1 MIRSL
6 VISFLRSSFKE
17 DMRHQLDGADASP
30 GGAGAAGKKSRPNP
44 ILQAIARL
52 GGMLISARTKTRIQG
67 YLINKFNVP
76 VSFVPPD
83 QLALFFEKAVRRVS
97 EAVGADALG
106 DDLEFGVYQG
116 NSMMAMQEAVRRT
129 GLERV
134 RFFGFDSFEG
144 LPSEA
149 EWDGPWS
156 EGEFRS
162 DIEFTRK
169 RLTEGGVDWNR
180 TELVKGFF
188 SDTLNPEL
196 RQQHS
201 LEKASMIMIDAD
213 LYTSSRDA
221 LNFCEPLIRD
231 TAAIFF
237 DDWNS
242 TDESGG
248 EKRAFRELLEA
259 HPDLEAEEIGTY
271 SPNAL
276 SFIVT
281 RKS

>member
-1 MIRSL
+1 MIRNL

-17 DMRHQLDGADASP
+17 DMRHQLDGADGSA
-30 GGAGAAGKKSRPNP
+30 AGAKATGEKKQTNP
-44 ILQAIARL
+44 VLQAIARL
-52 GGMLISARTKTRIQG
+52 GGKLISARTKTRIQG
-67 YLINKFNVP
+67 YLINKFDVP

-83 QLALFFEKAVRRVS
+83 QLVLLFEKAVRQVS
-97 EAVGADALG
+97 EAVGADAIG
-106 DDLEFGVYQG
+106 DYLEFGVYQG
-116 NSMMAMQEAVRRT
+116 NSMMAMQEAVRRV

-134 RFFGFDSFEG
+134 RFFGFDSFAG

-169 RLTEGGVDWNR
+169 RLTEGGADWDR
-180 TELVKGFF
+180 TELIKGFF
-188 SDTLNPEL
+188 SDTLTDEL
-196 RQQHS
+196 REQHG
-201 LEKASMIMIDAD
+201 LEKASLIMVDAD

-221 LNFCEPLIRD
+221 LAFCAPLIRD
-231 TAAIFF
+231 TTAIFF

-242 TDESGG
+242 TGEDGG

-276 SFIVT
+276 SFVVT

>member
-1 MIRSL
+1 MFRKL

-17 DMRHQLDGADASP
+17 DMRHQLDGPATA
-30 GGAGAAGKKSRPNP
+30 GTAGAPSKQRANP
-44 ILQAIARL
+44 FFQAVARL
-52 GGMLISARTKTRIQG
+52 GGKLIPARAKTRIQG
-67 YLINKFNVP
+67 YLINKFDVP
-76 VSFVPPD
+76 ISFVPPD
-83 QLALFFEKAVRRVS
+83 QLMVFFEKAARKVS
-97 EAVGADALG
+97 AAVGAENMG
-106 DDLEFGVYQG
+106 DYLEFGVYQG
-116 NSMMAMQEAVRRT
+116 NSMMAMQEASRRA

-169 RLTEGGVDWNR
+169 RLTEGGVDWQR

-188 SDTLNPEL
+188 SDTLTPEL
-196 RQQHS
+196 REQHR
-201 LEKASMIMIDAD
+201 LEKASLIMIDAD

-221 LNFCEPLIRD
+221 LVFCEPLIQD
-231 TAAIFF
+231 TTAIFF

-276 SFIVT
+276 SFVVT